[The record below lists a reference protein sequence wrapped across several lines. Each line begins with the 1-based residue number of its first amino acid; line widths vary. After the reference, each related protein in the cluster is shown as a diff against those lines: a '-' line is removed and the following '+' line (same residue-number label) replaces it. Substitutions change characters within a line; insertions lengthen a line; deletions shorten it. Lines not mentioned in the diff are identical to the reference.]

1 MHKGNHL
8 LVDCRG
14 VSRQNCLNDEAML
27 NALAQAAAD
36 AGATVISSVRY
47 HFGHDSPP
55 GFTLAVLLDESHCTA
70 HSYADLGLL
79 AIDIFTCGQTK
90 PEDILAL
97 LAREIDLGEVKTR
110 MVERFE
116 TEDLARVATRLSQ
129 VETTS

>member
-1 MHKGNHL
+1 
-8 LVDCRG
+8 
-14 VSRQNCLNDEAML
+14 ML